1 MYLWNAF
8 CSCERVHVSN
18 GPRLALIGL
27 ALCGLPACDGG
38 DDAVTGQSASPPPG
52 ESPESEPGTPGTSGA
67 SGSGGAVRCEG
78 LACDAPSGAFAGSG
92 GQSSSPAAPGGA
104 PGDNA
109 PGTGTEG
116 SATPA
121 SGPGTGSAPAGP
133 LPDLVLDAAYL
144 LDTTV
149 EDTVQTDD
157 VCLLNEGCVTGLGE
171 RRIVRFGSRTGNLG
185 TAPLLLG
192 RPAEGTPYWTFDSCH
207 ETYDMF
213 GFARY
218 ELLAADT
225 GSLVLTGTKSN
236 FCLRDSEPWA
246 LEGGASCFAYTYDC
260 TNQGITPG
268 CADNYGSELAC
279 QWVDITD
286 VPAGAYTLRV
296 TVNASRSIAELDYAN
311 NVVEVSLEIADDAVR
326 VQR

>member
-1 MYLWNAF
+1 LWFAF
-8 CSCERVHVSN
+8 CSCERVHVDQ
-18 GPRLALIGL
+18 GLHLALIGL
-27 ALCGLPACDGG
+27 ALCGLPACNGG
-38 DDAVTGQSASPPPG
+38 DEPVTGQSAALPPG
-52 ESPESEPGTPGTSGA
+52 ASRANDPGA
-67 SGSGGAVRCEG
+67 SGVGGGVSCEG
-78 LACDAPSGAFAGSG
+78 LACDVPGAASG
-92 GQSSSPAAPGGA
+92 GDGGRDLSPRPDAAPGDDAPGSGA
-104 PGDNA
+104 PA
-109 PGTGTEG
+109 SAES
-116 SATPA
+116 SATPD
-121 SGPGTGSAPAGP
+121 SGPSPVPAGP

-144 LDTTV
+144 LDTTL

-171 RRIVRFGSRTGNLG
+171 RRVVRFGSRTGNLG
-185 TAPLLLG
+185 TAPLELG
-192 RPAEGTPYWTFDSCH
+192 NPAADGSPYWAFDSCH

-225 GSLVLTGTKSN
+225 GQVVLTGTKSN

-246 LEGGASCFAYTYDC
+246 EGDGTSCFAYTYDC
-260 TNQGITPG
+260 ANQGITPG

-296 TVNASRSIAELDYAN
+296 TVNASRAIAELDYAN
-311 NVVEVSLEIADDAVR
+311 NVVEVSLEIAADAVR